1 MNHRNNII
9 KLIQEIGYRHGT
21 WQVYSD
27 FLELGAIAISNAVD
41 KSQFSEREKRY
52 LETVSKYSKDEVMKI
67 TQVFK
72 ELISA
77 LEVDIEDVLGR
88 VYQEL
93 GLGNKWMGQFFTPFQ
108 ISLAAGKMMLHD
120 LKDTIKTKGYVTVN
134 EPTVGGGS
142 MILGLCKAMLE
153 EGINYQKHMLVV
165 AQDLDIR
172 AVFMSYIQLSLAGV
186 PAIVIHGNSL
196 LVEERSLWYT
206 PMYVIDGWEYK
217 FMLDKI
223 IQKKAEDK
231 KTQKPKKD
239 KKAG

>member
-9 KLIQEIGYRHGT
+9 NLIQDIGYRHGT

-27 FLELGAIAISNAVD
+27 FLELAAITISNAVD
-41 KSQFSEREKRY
+41 KIQFSEREKRY
-52 LETVSKYSKDEVMKI
+52 LETISRYSKDEVIKI
-67 TQVFK
+67 TQIFT
-72 ELISA
+72 ELVNA

-108 ISLAAGKMMLHD
+108 ISFAAGKMTVHD
-120 LKDTIKTKGYVTVN
+120 LKGTIKRKGYVTVN
-134 EPTVGGGS
+134 EPTAGGGS

-196 LVEERSLWYT
+196 LFEERNRWYT
-206 PMYVIDGWEYK
+206 PMYVIDSRH
-217 FMLDKI
+217 I
-223 IQKKAEDK
+223 SKAFR
-231 KTQKPKKD
+231 
-239 KKAG
+239 

>member
-9 KLIQEIGYRHGT
+9 KLIQEIGHRHGT

-27 FLELGAIAISNAVD
+27 FLELVAIAISNAVD
-41 KSQFSEREKRY
+41 KSQFSEREKIY
-52 LETVSKYSKDEVMKI
+52 LGTISKYSKDEVMKI

-153 EGINYQKHMLVV
+153 ESINYQKHMLVV

-196 LVEERSLWYT
+196 LVEERSRWYT

-217 FMLDKI
+217 FI
-223 IQKKAEDK
+223 TIQKEDDK